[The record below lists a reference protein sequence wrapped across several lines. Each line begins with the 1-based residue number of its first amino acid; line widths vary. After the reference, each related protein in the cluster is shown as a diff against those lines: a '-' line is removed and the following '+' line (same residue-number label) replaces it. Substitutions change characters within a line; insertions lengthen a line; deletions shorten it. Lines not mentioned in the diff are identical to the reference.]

1 MPKEMTKF
9 HHRQV
14 VVNTYV
20 DEELVKRDG
29 FWFDEMIMNGST
41 IAFIKE
47 GKTVNVIELPKGII
61 LKKEEVFK
69 NYYSLNIENKKIE
82 IYFP

>member
-1 MPKEMTKF
+1 MPEMTKF

-29 FWFDEMIMNGST
+29 FWFEDIIMNGS
-41 IAFIKE
+41 ILAFRKE
-47 GKTVNVIELPKGII
+47 GKTVNVIELPDGIE
-61 LKKEEVFK
+61 LKTEAVFK

>member
-1 MPKEMTKF
+1 MPKEITKF

-29 FWFDEMIMNGST
+29 FWFEEIIMNGST
-41 IAFIKE
+41 LAFMKE
-47 GKTVNVIELPKGII
+47 GKTVNEIELTDGIE
-61 LKKEEVFK
+61 LNKEAVFK
-69 NYYSLNIENKKIE
+69 NYYSLNIEKKKIE

>member
-1 MPKEMTKF
+1 MPKEMIKF

-29 FWFDEMIMNGST
+29 FWFEEMIMIGST

-47 GKTVNVIELPKGII
+47 GKTINVIELPDGIE